1 MAYLLPGVIAMQY
14 CKECGAE
21 LPTNA
26 LFCGRCGRKTA
37 SEIEETENL
46 SDALIEDLPIPP
58 LITSTTPDE
67 SQSLVS
73 EDEEEEEQHLP
84 TLVSENGED
93 EQQMLDLASENGED
107 EQQTQQEYLEPT
119 SSISDEVNP
128 GPEMPANQVIDE
140 RLEYS
145 HPSSGTQ
152 EVHNPQGSASRR
164 GARPV
169 SKCLL
174 FSLGGLLVV
183 AGVVAALMGLFHL
196 ILPGISG
203 STISQSNSSIDE
215 TIKISGSSL
224 TASICVNSSTPSSSG
239 TSGGTGTGFTLFASS
254 GCSSI
259 VAATANSLCLIF
271 PNNAGASHKY
281 IYDVSNTTIDNKSYH
296 LVLGVEEY
304 TGPSTYND
312 ARHISIGLSEGST
325 GQNFSWLYRS
335 GSVTINNDQQSGTM
349 DVILGSVSSGNT
361 LHVIG
366 DWTCGRIIKNT

>member
-1 MAYLLPGVIAMQY
+1 MQY

-26 LFCGRCGRKTA
+26 LFCGRCGRKTS
-37 SEIEETENL
+37 SEIEETENI
-46 SDALIEDLPIPP
+46 SDALIKDLPISP
-58 LITSTTPDE
+58 LETSTTPDE
-67 SQSLVS
+67 LHSSVS
-73 EDEEEEEQHLP
+73 EDEEEEQQILSL
-84 TLVSENGED
+84 TTENGEV
-93 EQQMLDLASENGED
+93 
-107 EQQTQQEYLEPT
+107 EQQTQQDHLEPT
-119 SSISDEVNP
+119 GSMPDEVDP
-128 GPEMPANQVIDE
+128 GSEMPANQVIDE
-140 RLEYS
+140 QPEYYHAS
-145 HPSSGTQ
+145 TGNQ
-152 EVHNPQGSASRR
+152 EVQSPQGSASRR
-164 GARPV
+164 GTRPV

-174 FSLGGLLVV
+174 FFLAGLIVV
-183 AGVVAALMGLFHL
+183 AGVVAALIGLFHL
-196 ILPGISG
+196 HLPGISEN
-203 STISQSNSSIDE
+203 SNAQSNSSIDE

-224 TASICVNSSTPSSSG
+224 TASICVNFSTPSSSG
-239 TSGGTGTGFTLFASS
+239 TSGGTGFTLFASS

-271 PNNAGASHKY
+271 PTNAGASHKY
-281 IYDVSNTTIDNKSYH
+281 IYDVSNSTINNKSYH
-296 LVLGVEEY
+296 LVLGVDEY
-304 TGPSTYND
+304 TGPSTYKD